1 MTADDLS
8 DAPGLGLP
16 DDPPFVPAHFQRVDE
31 TDDGLFYRDARM
43 VTHIDDEAIAAL
55 RAHYAR
61 IFPANGAVLDL
72 MSSCVSHFPEDF
84 EPSRAAGL
92 GMNPEELAANQ
103 SLTERIVHD
112 LNREPTLPYDG
123 MSFDAVV
130 IAVSVQYLRRPVEVF
145 REIRRVLKAN
155 GICAVSFSNRCFPA
169 KAIALWTGTGEAA
182 HVQIVGA
189 YFHYAGGFHQLEAF
203 NLSPN
208 PGKSDPMYVVQARRA
223 ENNHPG
229 EDG

>member
-1 MTADDLS
+1 MTADDMS
-8 DAPGLGLP
+8 DASGLRLP
-16 DDPPFVPAHFQRVDE
+16 DDSPFVPAHFQRVDE

-55 RAHYAR
+55 RAHYAC
-61 IFPANGAVLDL
+61 IFPADGAILDL
-72 MSSCVSHFPEDF
+72 MSSYVSHFPEDF

-92 GMNPEELAANQ
+92 GMNAEELAANQ
-103 SLTERIVHD
+103 SLTERVVQD

-145 REIRRVLKAN
+145 GEIRRILKPN
-155 GICAVSFSNRCFPA
+155 GICAVSYSNRCFPN
-169 KAIALWTGTGEAA
+169 KAIALWTSTGEAA
-182 HVQIVGA
+182 HVQIVRA
-189 YFHYAGGFHQLEAF
+189 YFHYAGGFHQIEAL

-208 PGKSDPMYVVQARRA
+208 PDKSDPLYVLQARRA
-223 ENNHPG
+223 EDTHLG